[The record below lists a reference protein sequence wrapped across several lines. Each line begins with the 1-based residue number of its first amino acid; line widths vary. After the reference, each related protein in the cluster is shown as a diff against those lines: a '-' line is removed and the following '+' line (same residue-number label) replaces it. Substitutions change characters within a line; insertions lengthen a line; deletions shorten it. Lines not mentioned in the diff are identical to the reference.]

1 MLDKPDIH
9 DSFLL
14 YLTNMLGDM
23 EANISLKL
31 SSKEF
36 IEVFPKDRNPKVISA
51 EGNFQKHHATATL
64 LPLRL
69 ICARG
74 LPDQGRTPKDE
85 GKEA

>member
-14 YLTNMLGDM
+14 YLINMLGDM

-51 EGNFQKHHATATL
+51 
-64 LPLRL
+64 
-69 ICARG
+69 
-74 LPDQGRTPKDE
+74 
-85 GKEA
+85 